1 MKVKHFVPAASVDL
15 KSPHI
20 VAMQRLAG
28 PEVRTVSYGTEMA
41 WFIAS
46 NPRCLVL
53 GPGPP
58 DHIHVPDEY
67 VDFPE
72 VERAAEI
79 YQAYA
84 KAMAPTP
91 TA

>member
-1 MKVKHFVPAASVDL
+1 
-15 KSPHI
+15 
-20 VAMQRLAG
+20 MQTLAG

-41 WFIAS
+41 WFVAS

-67 VDFPE
+67 VDLPE
-72 VERAAEI
+72 VERAADL
-79 YQAYA
+79 YAAYA
-84 KAMAPTP
+84 RAMAPTRAP
-91 TA
+91 